1 MAKGLRNYSE
11 AEQEKV
17 ISARLQSNTG
27 GLGYLAA
34 KDAQEGALRR
44 ALIEKGL
51 IKPQEKE
58 AEAKA

>member
-11 AEQEKV
+11 EMRKNV
-17 ISARLQSNTG
+17 ISARLESNTG

-44 ALIEKGL
+44 ELIEKGL
-51 IKPQEKE
+51 IKPAKTE
-58 AEAKA
+58 AEAS

>member
-11 AEQEKV
+11 EMREKV
-17 ISARLQSNTG
+17 ISARLEANTG

-44 ALIEKGL
+44 ELIAKGL
-51 IKPQEKE
+51 IKPAPQEGE
-58 AEAKA
+58 G